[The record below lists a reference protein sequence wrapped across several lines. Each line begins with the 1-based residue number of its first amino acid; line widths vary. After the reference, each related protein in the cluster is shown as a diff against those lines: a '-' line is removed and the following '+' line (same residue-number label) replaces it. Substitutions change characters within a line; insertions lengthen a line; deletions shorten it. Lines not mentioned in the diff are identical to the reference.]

1 MVKYFLSFLM
11 MFTPPLVNAQV
22 CQGNFGNNIFDSGNF
37 GFGTEQV
44 LPFNP
49 GIAPS
54 YNYTNTLPPN
64 DGFYTIANKLNQSQ
78 IFPDWLPINDNS
90 GTETGYM
97 MVVNASVAP
106 GLFYEQTITGLCDNV
121 LYEFSADIFN
131 LIASFS
137 TDRIDPDV
145 SFLLNDQVV
154 FTTGSVP
161 KNERWNTYGFTFS
174 TAPGQETL
182 KLSLR
187 NNAPGGI
194 GNDLALD
201 NITFRPCGATAK
213 ILPET
218 VANICEDGQPIDIIA
233 TVEGASFEDIFV
245 QWQQSFDGGLTWS
258 NIEGET
264 NNSYAFT
271 NLEAGD
277 YFYRYLLADTKEKL
291 ANPRCRT
298 ISNVKTVRVTPKFV
312 NVADSVCSGLSSILG
327 KQEFFEAGT
336 YIDTLTNI
344 IGCDSIVTL
353 DLAII
358 DEKLQGVFTIN
369 NPTCTDENDG
379 SIRVESFSNQGPY
392 NILVNGQSFSG
403 PGNQFNLTDGDYFYT
418 VTDRYGCLLDTLI
431 TLDNPPQFVVDLG
444 ADQNLTLGEQLTVAV
459 TASDSV
465 TSYSWQP
472 DIIDCQPPCE
482 SFNLL
487 LPRSDTIAVT
497 AVSVKGCIA
506 TGALIVNIDGAVE
519 LFTPNVFTPNGDG
532 TNDFFTVFNKSA
544 IHAIQDIAELYI
556 FDRTGREMFRKQ
568 NFPVGLETAGWDGSN
583 SGTEAPSGV
592 YFYAA
597 RLTLINGEQIT
608 ISGDLSLFR

>member
-1 MVKYFLSFLM
+1 MVKHFLNILLM
-11 MFTPPLVNAQV
+11 LTPIVVSAQV
-22 CQGNFGNNIFDSGNF
+22 CQGNFGSNIFESGNF
-37 GFGTEQV
+37 GFGTVQV
-44 LPFNP
+44 IPFDP
-49 GIAPS
+49 GIAPG
-54 YNYTNTLPPN
+54 YTYTNALPPN
-64 DGFYTIANKLNQSQ
+64 DGFYSIANKLNAGQ

-90 GTETGYM
+90 GTEAGYM

-121 LYEFSADIFN
+121 IYEFSADIFN

-137 TDRIDPDV
+137 TDRIDPNV

-154 FTTGSVP
+154 FNTGSIP
-161 KNERWNTYGFTFS
+161 KNERWNTYGFTFT

-218 VANICEDGQPIDIIA
+218 VANICEDGQPIDILA
-233 TVEGASFEDIFV
+233 TVEGANFEDIFV
-245 QWQQSFDGGLTWS
+245 QWQQSFDGGSTWL
-258 NIEGET
+258 NLEDET
-264 NNSYAFT
+264 NSSYAFT

-291 ANPRCRT
+291 GNPRCRT
-298 ISNVKTVRVTPKFV
+298 ISNVKIVRVIPKFV
-312 NVADSVCSGLSSILG
+312 NVTDSVCIGLSGVIG
-327 KQEFFEAGT
+327 EQEFFEAGT

-353 DLAII
+353 DLSVI
-358 DEKLQGVFTIN
+358 EEELKGVFAIKD
-369 NPTCTDENDG
+369 PSCTDENDG
-379 SIRVESFSNQGPY
+379 NIKVESFSNQGPY
-392 NILVNGQSFSG
+392 QIMVNGQSFSG
-403 PGNQFNLTDGDYFYT
+403 PGNQFNLTAGNYFYQ

-431 TLDNPPQFVVDLG
+431 RVNEPPPFTIDLG
-444 ADQNLTLGEQLTVAV
+444 TDQNLTLGETLSVAV

-465 TSYSWQP
+465 TSYSWLP
-472 DIIDCQPPCE
+472 NTIECQPPCE
-482 SFNLL
+482 SFSLL
-487 LPRSDTIAVT
+487 LPESQTVSVT
-497 AVSVKGCIA
+497 AISVNGCIA
-506 TGALIVNIDGAVE
+506 TDELLVSIDGTLE

-532 TNDFFTVFNKSA
+532 VNDYFTIFNKSA
-544 IHAIQDIAELYI
+544 FNAIQNITELHI

-568 NFPVGLETAGWDGSN
+568 NFPVGLETAGWDGSK
-583 SGTEAPSGV
+583 SGAEAPSGV

-597 RLTLINGEQIT
+597 VLTLINEEQIT
-608 ISGDLSLFR
+608 ISGNLSLFR